1 MMSDNESNTGSQMD
15 KSVFKVAAM
24 DCAAEQNL
32 VQMALDPVESVQ
44 ALEFD
49 LAARK
54 VSVYHRGDLDSVAL
68 ALDRLD
74 LGASHLQTDQS
85 NGPVSASNDQR
96 QLLWTVLLINLA
108 FFAIEM
114 TTGLIS
120 NSMGLVA
127 DSLDMLADALVYG
140 ISLLAVGANVARK
153 KLVAKWAGYLQ
164 AVLAVVGFAE
174 VLRRFFGFETLP
186 DYKVMI
192 IVSILALLA
201 NSLCL
206 YLLNRGKSKE
216 AHMQASMIFTSNDI
230 IINLGVI
237 AAGSL
242 VMWLES
248 SLPDLIVGTVVFAI
262 VLRGAMRILAL
273 SK

>member
-1 MMSDNESNTGSQMD
+1 MTDNALNTGIYMD
-15 KSVFKVAAM
+15 RSVFKVVAM

-32 VQMALDPVESVQ
+32 VQMALDAVESVQ

-54 VSVYHRGDLDSVAL
+54 VTVYHRGNLDSVAS

-74 LGASHLQTDQS
+74 LGATHLQTDQAES
-85 NGPVSASNDQR
+85 PANTSSSQR

-108 FFAIEM
+108 FFMIEM

-127 DSLDMLADALVYG
+127 DSLDMLADAFVYG
-140 ISLLAVGANVARK
+140 ISLLAVGASVARK
-153 KLVAKWAGYLQ
+153 KSVAKWAGYLQ
-164 AVLAVVGFAE
+164 ASLALVGFAE
-174 VLRRFFGFETLP
+174 VVRRFFGFETLP

-192 IVSILALLA
+192 VVSILALLA

-206 YLLNRGKSKE
+206 YLLNRAKSKE

-230 IINLGVI
+230 IINIGVI

-248 SLPDLIVGTVVFAI
+248 SLPDLIIGTVVFVV

-273 SK
+273 SR